1 MIDRPRQPKTAPKL
15 PSIRKNV
22 VRPTGPRAL
31 RIVEQYI
38 GGYGEPPP
46 GFGSGV
52 HTSDTEWICYWGLFK
67 IFDPAADP
75 RQAPF
80 FGLFPHFEFQK
91 AQMGGYVRALGS
103 AVVDFLVHI
112 GREMIAIRIQ
122 TEYWHQFTESRKQ
135 AQDRLQRANL
145 MRNVSVVDVYDQDVL
160 GDPSGAKAI
169 VWLKRAIGMIERPDP
184 ILSGEAIRGSRLK
197 VGT

>member
-46 GFGSGV
+46 GFVRGQ
-52 HTSDTEWICYWGLFK
+52 TSITEWICYWGLFK
-67 IFDPAADP
+67 IGDPRADP
-75 RQAPF
+75 RQPPF
-80 FGLFPHFEFQK
+80 FGLPGFFEYQS

-103 AVVDFLVHI
+103 AVVDFLVHL
-112 GREMIAIRIQ
+112 GQRMVAIRVQ
-122 TEYWHQFTESRKQ
+122 TEFFHQFTDNRKQ
-135 AQDRLQRANL
+135 AQDRIQRANL
-145 MRNVSVVDVYDQDVL
+145 MRNLDVIDIYDQDLL

-169 VWLKRAIGMIERPDP
+169 VTLKRALNLIETPDP
-184 ILSGEAIRGSRLK
+184 VLSGEAIRGSRLK